1 MFQFCLTVEPLIG
14 ANRVQAAKLFN
25 EKLNVAVNV
34 YKLTVNG
41 NFNSIR
47 IKGMIYYAIT
57 SP

>member
-1 MFQFCLTVEPLIG
+1 MVEPLIG
-14 ANRVQAAKLFN
+14 ANQVQAAKMFN